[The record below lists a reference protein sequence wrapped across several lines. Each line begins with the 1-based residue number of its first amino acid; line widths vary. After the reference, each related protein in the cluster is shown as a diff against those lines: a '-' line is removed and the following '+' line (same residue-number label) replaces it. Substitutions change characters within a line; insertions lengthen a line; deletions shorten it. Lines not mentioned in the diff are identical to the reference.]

1 MLIKTNTMNIPF
13 VEKYRPLNLY
23 DIVLD
28 SETKDIM
35 NNIIETNHFPNL
47 LLYGPPGTGKT
58 TTIINLI
65 KTYKELKNETMTDS
79 IIHLN
84 SSDDRGVDIIRC
96 QIQTFISSNN
106 LFSKNAMK
114 FIILDEVDYMTKPAQ
129 NALKFLIQQY
139 LPNIRYCLMCN
150 YIYKIEDTLK
160 TEFVLLRYNNL
171 PPPHIISF
179 LNDVNV
185 NENLGLTQENLRLI
199 QEKYVSD
206 IRSMLNYM
214 QLTGQANEE
223 ENSTILDERV
233 EFEIIFTNML
243 QKKIKMC
250 ANRFNEITIK
260 YNKDNQ
266 TLWKQYFMFLLV
278 IKSENIMITSPFLKM
293 MEKIIASSNEH
304 YSVVFTE
311 YYFSSIIQYVLK

>member
-1 MLIKTNTMNIPF
+1 MNIPF

-28 SETKDIM
+28 KETKDIM
-35 NNIIETNHFPNL
+35 NNIIEKDHFPNL

-65 KTYKELKNETMTDS
+65 KTYKKLKNETMTDS

-171 PPPHIISF
+171 PPPQIISF
-179 LNDVNV
+179 LNEVNV

-214 QLTGQANEE
+214 QLIGQSNEE
-223 ENSTILDERV
+223 ETSEILDEKV
-233 EFEIIFTNML
+233 AFECIFTNMI
-243 QKKIKMC
+243 QKKIKVC
-250 ANRFNEITIK
+250 ATKFNEITTK
-260 YNKDNQ
+260 YNRDNQ
-266 TLWKQYFMFLLV
+266 TLWKQYLIFLLV
-278 IKSENIMITSPFLKM
+278 SKSECITITSQFLKT
-293 MEKIIASSNEH
+293 MEKIISSSNDH
-304 YSVVFTE
+304 YTHSFTE
-311 YYFSSIIQYVLK
+311 YYFSSIIQYVIK

>member
-1 MLIKTNTMNIPF
+1 MNIPF
-13 VEKYRPLNLY
+13 VEKYRPINMY

-28 SETKDIM
+28 TETKEIM
-35 NNIIETNHFPNL
+35 NNIIETDHFPNL

-65 KTYKELKNETMTDS
+65 KTYKEIKNETLTDS

-129 NALKFLIQQY
+129 NALKLLIQQY

-171 PPPHIISF
+171 PPHHIISF
-179 LNDVNV
+179 LNEVNV
-185 NENLGLTQENLRLI
+185 NENLGLTYENLRLI
-199 QEKYVSD
+199 QEKYTSD

-214 QLTGQANEE
+214 QLMGQPNEADG
-223 ENSTILDERV
+223 STILDERV
-233 EFEIIFTNML
+233 EFEYIFTNML
-243 QKKIKMC
+243 EKKIKIC
-250 ANRFNEITIK
+250 ANKFNEITIK

-266 TLWKQYFMFLLV
+266 SLWKQYLMFLLV
-278 IKSENIMITSPFLKM
+278 VKNENIMITSSFLKM
-293 MEKIIASSNEH
+293 MEKIISSSNEN
-304 YSVVFTE
+304 YTIVFTE
-311 YYFSSIIQYVLK
+311 YYFSSIIQYIIK

>member
-1 MLIKTNTMNIPF
+1 MNIPF
-13 VEKYRPLNLY
+13 VEKYRPTNLY

-28 SETKDIM
+28 TETKDIM

-65 KTYKELKNETMTDS
+65 KTYKKLKNETMSDS

-179 LNDVNV
+179 LNEVNV

-214 QLTGQANEE
+214 QLIGQSDENEP
-223 ENSTILDERV
+223 SIILDEGT
-233 EFEIIFTNML
+233 EFEFIFTNMI
-243 QKKIKMC
+243 QKKIKVC
-250 ANRFNEITIK
+250 ASRFNEITTK

-266 TLWKQYFMFLLV
+266 TLWKQYFIFLLV
-278 IKSENIMITSPFLKM
+278 SKTEGITITSQFLKT
-293 MEKIIASSNEH
+293 MEKIISSSNDH
-304 YSVVFTE
+304 YTPSFTE
-311 YYFSSIIQYVLK
+311 YYFSSIIQYVIK

>member
-1 MLIKTNTMNIPF
+1 MNIPF
-13 VEKYRPLNLY
+13 VEKYRPTNLY

-28 SETKDIM
+28 VETKDIM

-65 KTYKELKNETMTDS
+65 KTYKELKNEPMTDS

-114 FIILDEVDYMTKPAQ
+114 FIVLDEVDYMTKPAQ
-129 NALKFLIQQY
+129 NALKYLIQQY

-150 YIYKIEDTLK
+150 YIYKIEEALK

-171 PPPHIISF
+171 PPQHIISF
-179 LNDVNV
+179 LNEVNI
-185 NENLGLTQENLRLI
+185 NENLGLSIENLRLI

-206 IRSMLNYM
+206 IRSMLNYI
-214 QLTGQANEE
+214 QLIGKSNED
-223 ENSTILDERV
+223 ENPTILDERV
-233 EFEIIFTNML
+233 EFESIFKNMID
-243 QKKIKMC
+243 KKIKLC
-250 ANRFNEITIK
+250 ASKFNEITIR

-266 TLWKQYFMFLLV
+266 TLWKQYFMFMMV
-278 IKSENIMITSPFLKM
+278 IKNDVIVITSSLIKM
-293 MEKIIASSNEH
+293 MERIISSSNEQ
-304 YSVVFTE
+304 YTISFTE
-311 YYFSSIIQYVLK
+311 YYFSSIINHLIIK

>member
-1 MLIKTNTMNIPF
+1 MNIPF

-28 SETKDIM
+28 TETKNIM

-58 TTIINLI
+58 TTVINLI
-65 KTYKELKNETMTDS
+65 KTYKELKGETMTDS

-96 QIQTFISSNN
+96 QIQSFISSNN
-106 LFSKNAMK
+106 LFSRNAMK

-129 NALKFLIQQY
+129 NALKYLIQQY
-139 LPNIRYCLMCN
+139 SPNIRYCLMCN

-160 TEFVLLRYNNL
+160 SEFVLLRYNNL
-171 PPPHIISF
+171 PPIHIISF
-179 LNDVNV
+179 LNDVNLK
-185 NENLGLTQENLRLI
+185 ENLGLTSDNLRLI

-214 QLTGQANEE
+214 QLIGQ
-223 ENSTILDERV
+223 STNKESSVILDEGV
-233 EFEIIFTNML
+233 EFEYIFTNMM
-243 QKKIKMC
+243 QRKIKSCVM
-250 ANRFNEITIK
+250 RFNEITTK
-260 YNKDNQ
+260 YNKDHQ
-266 TLWKQYFMFLLV
+266 SLWKQYFIFLLV
-278 IKSENIMITSPFLKM
+278 VKNERVVITSPFLKM
-293 MEKIIASSNEH
+293 MEKIITSSNDH
-304 YSVVFTE
+304 YTNSFTE